1 MGGVKR
7 NARGRKGAVV
17 LVACGLG
24 LAGSV
29 SCVTP
34 PQGIQTVEGK
44 EQDDIPVP
52 KTLELERSYSPL
64 AAEEASFR
72 SWHGYYRGPGQF
84 GDLPPWYV
92 VEMRKHGWTFL
103 GAEGSESIKRLDF
116 SKGDELARIEIYRE
130 LDPRQSSFVNV
141 VHAEIHPRGSE
152 DVALEDH
159 IRSLDEVEIKPASFQ
174 MGGLP
179 TETAP
184 GLPTETAPGHPT
196 ETAPGHPTETAPG
209 LPTETAPGHPTD
221 TAPGLP
227 SAAAEPPVE
236 TRGTRPPILDE
247 IDEAEGGK

>member
-34 PQGIQTVEGK
+34 PQGIHTVEGK

-103 GAEGSESIKRLDF
+103 GAEGSESVKRLDF

-159 IRSLDEVEIKPASFQ
+159 IRSLDEAEIKPASFHTDAD
-174 MGGLP
+174 P
-179 TETAP
+179 TDTA
-184 GLPTETAPGHPT
+184 GHPT
-196 ETAPGHPTETAPG
+196 D
-209 LPTETAPGHPTD
+209 TAPGHPTD
-221 TAPGLP
+221 TAPGDP
-227 SAAAEPPVE
+227 TSTAPGHPGAAAEPPVQ
-236 TRGTRPPILDE
+236 TRGTRPPVLDE